1 MLDGYRAQLAAILSW
16 HVSWLAAGPSPISW
30 KLKASPGHDVAL
42 QHNHPFSTTETQ
54 RHIERLVGK
63 TQWDFSV
70 MPANPGQCGCTR
82 MR

>member
-63 TQWDFSV
+63 TQ
-70 MPANPGQCGCTR
+70 
-82 MR
+82 